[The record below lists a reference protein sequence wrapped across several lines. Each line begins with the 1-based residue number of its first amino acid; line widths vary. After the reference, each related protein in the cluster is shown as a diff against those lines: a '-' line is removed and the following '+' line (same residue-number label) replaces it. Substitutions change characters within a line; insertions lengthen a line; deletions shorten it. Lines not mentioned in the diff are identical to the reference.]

1 MPISCI
7 TFGNVVAFEDLLEGD
22 LAASSKAACELLPDV
37 VAALDHL
44 MPRLT
49 SSADRSTVRRYYV
62 FTVTAARTLTELPT
76 RHPDA
81 RPPSLVMFSLLR
93 RCSFEA
99 PWVAPSC
106 DGKGALT
113 VFVDRLRGYAAGLP
127 QECSMAGRNIDEH
140 YFSWFTK
147 AMAAVEHEQRNASPL
162 RRAMSTLDLSSSDM
176 ADLMGVKRQ
185 AVEKWLLAGPPIERI
200 GKIGALAEIA
210 DILSY
215 RLRDGMPAVVVR
227 RSADAYKGRSM
238 LEVVADDDHEWLLRS
253 VRDSFD
259 YTRVA

>member
-1 MPISCI
+1 M
-7 TFGNVVAFEDLLEGD
+7 VAFEDLLEGD
-22 LAASSKAACELLPDV
+22 LADSSETACELLPDV

-49 SSADRSTVRRYYV
+49 SSADRTTVRRYYV
-62 FTVTAARTLTELPT
+62 FTSIAARTLTELPA
-76 RHPDA
+76 RHPEA
-81 RPPSLVMFSLLR
+81 RPAPTVVFGLLR
-93 RCSFEA
+93 RCSLEA

-140 YFSWFTK
+140 RFSWFAK
-147 AMAAVEHEQRNASPL
+147 VMAAVEHEQRNASPL
-162 RRAMSTLDLSSSDM
+162 RRAMSTLDLSSSDI

-185 AVEKWLLAGPPIERI
+185 AVEKWLLAGPPADRI
-200 GKIGALAEIA
+200 AKIGALAEIA

-215 RLRDGMPAVVVR
+215 RLRDGMAAVVVR

-238 LEVVADDDHEWLLRS
+238 LKVIADDDHEWLLRS

-259 YTRVA
+259 YTRIA